1 MTPTQSPTKRLIS
14 QREACAR
21 TSLSRTAIWLRVKAK
36 TFPKPVRLGDGSRI
50 AYVESEIETWIEQQ
64 IAHRDEVA
72 A

>member
-1 MTPTQSPTKRLIS
+1 M
-14 QREACAR
+14 
-21 TSLSRTAIWLRVKAK
+21 SRTAIWLRVKAK